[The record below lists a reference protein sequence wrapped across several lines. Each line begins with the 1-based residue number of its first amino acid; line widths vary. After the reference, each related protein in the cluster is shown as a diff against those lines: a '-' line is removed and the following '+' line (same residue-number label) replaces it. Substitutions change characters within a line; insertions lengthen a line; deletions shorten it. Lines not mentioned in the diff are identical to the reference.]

1 MKNKIRDMSIQQK
14 IAWTYSL
21 LIIAIFICQII
32 AYNIFIS
39 EVIESKAN
47 DYIIQN
53 LKQTNSKIETYID
66 TIRIMSNSITSNEE
80 IRDILIRNN
89 EEAKN
94 TNVQYQIGY
103 EDTQQLIREISKL
116 TLAYDNINSVQI
128 YTPYYSVSY
137 NFAGEYM
144 DFSIEREE
152 SEKIKNSRGELLLI
166 PSRFEFVD
174 KYYATNTT
182 IFSAVRKIYDYKIGE
197 ELGYVSINI
206 QERALREI
214 IEDVEIGSSGVVQL
228 FDSDGYFISSENP
241 SVIGTRMDQDLLVRI
256 NEMGDGGYFIEK
268 KQLIAFQKSEITHW
282 GVITRLSIR
291 DVAGEQDILQATN
304 LVIGFVGI
312 LVVLLTSYFLSKQLT
327 KPLLHLFRS
336 MEKVRDGDLSS
347 RVTVKSNDE
356 IGRLSKL
363 YNHMTEEVQTLI
375 KCNYEEQL
383 SKKEAQL
390 QAIQAQINPHFMY
403 NTLDTIYW
411 MLVLEGQ
418 DKASELVVSLSEIL
432 RYSISSK
439 DGSIVSL
446 DREMRMMEYYK
457 IIQTARFENKLSW
470 YISIPDNIRS
480 LYTPKMVIQ
489 PIVENAILHGMD
501 VQKPLLS
508 IAIEAFIEEDSLLI
522 KVTDDGKGMSRD
534 QVVNLL
540 EERNI
545 QESRGHTGFG
555 LPGVNRRIKISFGEK
570 YGLQIESVLDKGTCV
585 KIRLPILYDKDKEDQ
600 YENSAG

>member
-1 MKNKIRDMSIQQK
+1 MKSKIRDMSIQQK

-21 LIIAIFICQII
+21 LIIAIFIFQII

-39 EVIESKAN
+39 KVIESKAN

-80 IRDILIRNN
+80 IRNVLIRNN
-89 EEAKN
+89 EEARN
-94 TNVQYQIGY
+94 ASGQYQLGY
-103 EDTQQLIREISKL
+103 EDIQLLTGEISKL

-128 YTPYYSVSY
+128 YTPYYNFSY

-144 DFSIEREE
+144 DYSFEREE
-152 SEKIKNSRGELLLI
+152 GEKISRSRGELLLI
-166 PSRFEFVD
+166 PARNEFVD

-214 IEDVEIGSSGVVQL
+214 IEDVEIGTTGVVQL
-228 FDSDGYFISSENP
+228 FDSDGYFISSHDS
-241 SVIGTRMDQDLLVRI
+241 SVIGTRMNPELYSRI
-256 NEMGDGGYFIEK
+256 NEMDDGGYFIEK
-268 KQLIAFQKSEITHW
+268 KQLIAFQKSDTTRW
-282 GVITRLSIR
+282 GVITRLPIS
-291 DVAGEQDILQATN
+291 DVAGEQAILQTTN
-304 LVIGFVGI
+304 LFIGFIGI

-327 KPLLHLFRS
+327 KPILHLFRS

-375 KCNYEEQL
+375 RRNYEEQL

-446 DREMRMMEYYK
+446 EREMQMVEYYK

-470 YISIPDNIRS
+470 HISIPDNVKS

-501 VQKPLLS
+501 VKKPILNIS
-508 IAIEAFIEEDSLLI
+508 IEAFIEDDSLVI
-522 KVTDDGKGMSRD
+522 KVTDDGKGMSLEK
-534 QVVNLL
+534 VKNIL
-540 EERNI
+540 EENGI
-545 QESRGHTGFG
+545 QESRSHTGFG

-570 YGLQIESVLDKGTCV
+570 YGLQIESFLDKCTCI
-585 KIRLPILYDKDKEDQ
+585 KIRLPVLRDNVKEDY